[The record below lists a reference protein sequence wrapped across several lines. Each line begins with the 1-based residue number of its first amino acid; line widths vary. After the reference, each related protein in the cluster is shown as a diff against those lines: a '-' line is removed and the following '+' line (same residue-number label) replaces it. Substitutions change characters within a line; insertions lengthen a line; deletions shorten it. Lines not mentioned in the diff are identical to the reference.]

1 MANKIIVCQTGARHR
16 YLIPQVLEQSGML
29 YRLYTDTTAYSSL
42 GKFASFL
49 NKYFRAPNSVKRLTR
64 RIPNIP
70 LNKLFTTDRLFVK
83 KLIKGLFKKDSL
95 SLRYL
100 HYTGFA
106 KKCIAWGV
114 GDADCIYSMYIEN
127 IEFLKYAKSKGLK
140 IVVDIYET
148 PTTYKHL
155 IEEIDNNPE
164 YSFLSYLK
172 TRYSYS
178 HEVRMHYMEDL
189 LALADYY
196 TIPSHFVIKSMDV
209 FENFDKDK
217 VLYLPYASSITAESY
232 SYTPIKHRI
241 IWVGNDPVRK
251 GILYCAKAADF
262 LKQKY
267 PDLDF
272 RIIGVVDEELRNA
285 PCFKNLNFIG
295 VLNKNQLQQEYRS
308 AEAYVFPTLFEGF
321 AGTII
326 EAASCGCPI
335 ITTECAGTDMKEFPA
350 IYIPTHDVDAIVESV
365 EKIFEDASIR
375 DNLSKDVYEY
385 SATLKSETYKENLVK
400 YLSNI

>member
-148 PTTYKHL
+148 PMTYK
-155 IEEIDNNPE
+155 
-164 YSFLSYLK
+164 YL
-172 TRYSYS
+172 
-178 HEVRMHYMEDL
+178 L
-189 LALADYY
+189 
-196 TIPSHFVIKSMDV
+196 
-209 FENFDKDK
+209 
-217 VLYLPYASSITAESY
+217 
-232 SYTPIKHRI
+232 
-241 IWVGNDPVRK
+241 
-251 GILYCAKAADF
+251 
-262 LKQKY
+262 
-267 PDLDF
+267 
-272 RIIGVVDEELRNA
+272 EEL
-285 PCFKNLNFIG
+285 
-295 VLNKNQLQQEYRS
+295 
-308 AEAYVFPTLFEGF
+308 
-321 AGTII
+321 
-326 EAASCGCPI
+326 
-335 ITTECAGTDMKEFPA
+335 MK
-350 IYIPTHDVDAIVESV
+350 
-365 EKIFEDASIR
+365 
-375 DNLSKDVYEY
+375 
-385 SATLKSETYKENLVK
+385 
-400 YLSNI
+400 